1 LPKAVGKAEV
11 FEEQIIKRKEVFM
24 QVKVFGE
31 CSKDEFIAL
40 MRKKY
45 PDQEPRS
52 IELWVNLMYEIARME
67 REFINRNKSFKA

>member
-1 LPKAVGKAEV
+1 
-11 FEEQIIKRKEVFM
+11 M